1 MMISPQS
8 YYEMHLKGKSEKE
21 IRSVIRELKREIR
34 RLKNIMEH
42 PEYGSTYLSEPT
54 EEVRIWCTRMYL
66 ERAIEAMSEIGIAH
80 IPSREERTSRKF
92 QENIDYIKSIKLE
105 IGDFHEGYATYIITI
120 DDEHI
125 YFDMNHSLYLKPM
138 NLPEH
143 MPNTIDYPMP
153 RYEFLDELRELY
165 IGEWRS
171 TYFPKRYGEE
181 YMVCDGMEWSVDIE
195 YSNREKP
202 VHYGGANSFP
212 YNFKKFKRL
221 FGIEE

>member
-1 MMISPQS
+1 
-8 YYEMHLKGKSEKE
+8 
-21 IRSVIRELKREIR
+21 
-34 RLKNIMEH
+34 
-42 PEYGSTYLSEPT
+42 
-54 EEVRIWCTRMYL
+54 
-66 ERAIEAMSEIGIAH
+66 
-80 IPSREERTSRKF
+80 
-92 QENIDYIKSIKLE
+92 
-105 IGDFHEGYATYIITI
+105 
-120 DDEHI
+120 
-125 YFDMNHSLYLKPM
+125 
-138 NLPEH
+138 